1 MTTTALVLRTP
12 DRIPPFLD
20 DAEAARVL
28 DGARTRWQGESRP
41 CRRFQAHRD
50 LAIVLTLFHT
60 GMRIGE
66 ACRLLWN
73 DVDFVNA
80 TLRVPTEKKR
90 KASSGSRREPPR
102 RVVPVPA
109 ELTTALL
116 LYRHEGEAHVRG
128 VHERARGRTPQC
140 RIQRPFE
147 MTPGRAWARIRRLMQ
162 DAGIEAARAHP
173 HVFRHTYA
181 VRAVRAGMP
190 PMMLARL
197 LGHSSPTVTMVYYH
211 LLGSDVRPFIER
223 MKVLQTGP

>member
-1 MTTTALVLRTP
+1 MTTALVVRTP
-12 DRIPPFLD
+12 ERCPAFLE
-20 DAEAARVL
+20 DAEVLRVL
-28 DGARTRWQGESRP
+28 EVAQARWQGETRP

-50 LAIVLTLFHT
+50 LALVLALFHT
-60 GMRIGE
+60 GVRIGE
-66 ACRLLWN
+66 ACRLMWN

-80 TLRVPTEKKR
+80 TVRVPTAKKR
-90 KASSGSRREPPR
+90 KTSW

-109 ELTTALL
+109 ELTSALL

-128 VHERARGRTPQC
+128 VHDGRVTLQC
-140 RIQRPFE
+140 RIRRPFE
-147 MTPGRAWARIRRLMQ
+147 VSPGRAWARLRRLMT
-162 DAGIEAARAHP
+162 DAGVDIQRAHP

-211 LLGSDVRPFIER
+211 LLGSDVRPFVER
-223 MKVLQTGP
+223 MRVLRKTDGPPAWMS

>member
-1 MTTTALVLRTP
+1 MTTTALVWRTP
-12 DRIPPFLD
+12 ERIPPFLD

-28 DGARTRWQGESRP
+28 DMAQTRWQGESRP

-50 LAIVLTLFHT
+50 LALVLTLFHA
-60 GMRIGE
+60 GLRIGE
-66 ACRLLWN
+66 ACRLLWS
-73 DVDFVNA
+73 DVDAVSA

-90 KASSGSRREPPR
+90 KASW

-109 ELTTALL
+109 ELTAALL

-140 RIQRPFE
+140 RIRRPFE
-147 MTPGRAWARIRRLMQ
+147 MTPGRAWARLRRLMT

-211 LLGSDVRPFIER
+211 LLGSDVRPFVER
-223 MKVLQTGP
+223 MKVLRAGP

>member
-1 MTTTALVLRTP
+1 MTTTALVWRTP
-12 DRIPPFLD
+12 ERIPPFL
-20 DAEAARVL
+20 
-28 DGARTRWQGESRP
+28 
-41 CRRFQAHRD
+41 
-50 LAIVLTLFHT
+50 
-60 GMRIGE
+60 RIGE

-73 DVDFVNA
+73 DVDAVSA

-90 KASSGSRREPPR
+90 KASR

-109 ELTTALL
+109 ELTAALL

-140 RIQRPFE
+140 RIRRPFE
-147 MTPGRAWARIRRLMQ
+147 MTPGRAWARLRRLMQ

-190 PMMLARL
+190 PIWGPRRSPPDFGGSPGWPACWVIRPPDRHDGL
-197 LGHSSPTVTMVYYH
+197 LPPPGVRRPAVYRTH
-211 LLGSDVRPFIER
+211 E
-223 MKVLQTGP
+223 GPPD